1 MARGWESKSVEEQI
15 ESAERRRPN
24 AGVRLKTVEE
34 IEFEHECASIEMNRT
49 RILHEM
55 DAATHPRH
63 REMLAAALR
72 HLDSKLLAL
81 AKSRV

>member
-1 MARGWESKSVEEQI
+1 MEDQI
-15 ESAERRRPN
+15 ESSERRRPN
-24 AGVRLKTVEE
+24 AGARLKSVAE

-63 REMLAAALR
+63 REMLTAALQ
-72 HLDSKLLAL
+72 HLDGKLLAL
-81 AKSRV
+81 AKPRV